1 MRWLIA
7 EFVALSIAV
16 GALTAA
22 AQAPRDDKA
31 AAADVQ
37 VIEWKDLVPPGWDPS
52 DLVLRYRREVA
63 QMKDDDPRARQLAE
77 DLRKAWEAAPVV
89 EALNNKTVKLRG
101 FLVSLEADGNMIS
114 EFLLV
119 PFFGACIHVPPPPS
133 NQIVLVRAPRTPI
146 KLGPTFQKVL
156 VTGWLRTEPARHDLG
171 SASYVIEA
179 TRVDPA
185 GS

>member
-7 EFVALSIAV
+7 EFVALSIVV

-89 EALNNKTVKLRG
+89 AALNNKT
-101 FLVSLEADGNMIS
+101 
-114 EFLLV
+114 
-119 PFFGACIHVPPPPS
+119 
-133 NQIVLVRAPRTPI
+133 
-146 KLGPTFQKVL
+146 
-156 VTGWLRTEPARHDLG
+156 
-171 SASYVIEA
+171 
-179 TRVDPA
+179 
-185 GS
+185 